1 MGYEFSA
8 DEVFQMAEQIEINGE
23 SFYREM
29 SEKIPDSAIKRT
41 LLDLAA
47 MENEHRKIFARMRAE
62 LSEGEREASVFD
74 PEGESALYLRA
85 LADLRV
91 FGEKA
96 REDFELSPGT
106 EEEEKIRRIL
116 LAASGREKESIV
128 FYTGMRD
135 IVPKAHGRDRV
146 DAIIREEMKHLTLLA
161 SKLAALKEKGT
172 PSQRTG
178 GSS

>member
-8 DEVFQMAEQIEINGE
+8 DEVFQMAEQIETNGE

-29 SEKIPDSAIKRT
+29 SGRISDPAIQGT

-47 MENEHRKIFARMRAE
+47 MENEHRKVFARMRAE
-62 LSEGEREASVFD
+62 LPETEREASVFD

-91 FGEKA
+91 FGKKA
-96 REDFELSPGT
+96 REDFEISPGM

-116 LAASGREKESIV
+116 LAASDREKESIV
-128 FYTGMRD
+128 FYAGMRD
-135 IVPKAHGRDRV
+135 LVPQAHGRERV
-146 DAIIREEMKHLTLLA
+146 DAIIREEMNHLTLLA
-161 SKLAALKEKGT
+161 SKLASLKQ
-172 PSQRTG
+172 QRPL
-178 GSS
+178 